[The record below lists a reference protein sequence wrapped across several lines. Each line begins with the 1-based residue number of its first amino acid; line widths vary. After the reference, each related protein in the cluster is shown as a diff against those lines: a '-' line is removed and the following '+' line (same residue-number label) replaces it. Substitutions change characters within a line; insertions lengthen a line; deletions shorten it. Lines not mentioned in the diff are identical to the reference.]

1 MFQYV
6 EGNKS
11 MTVDEFKKNFVNHY
25 LLLEKD
31 FQLTTEY
38 VTLSKDNYDT
48 YSVSYLKL
56 LLTIGSEIDV
66 MLEFLAKLY
75 DPATKEM
82 GFGCSK
88 ILLKN
93 EPDIKSL
100 EIKLRNEELLIKP
113 WDCEMI
119 PEWWTAYN
127 EIKHN
132 RYEDA
137 IKFDSSRKYYQYA
150 NLRNVI
156 NALAALLSLELYAYR
171 IISIQNSE
179 KLFVPNVRSIFTV
192 QNLYWKDIGFGSGII
207 VIDGCLYMND

>member
-1 MFQYV
+1 M
-6 EGNKS
+6 NTK
-11 MTVDEFKKNFVNHY
+11 EFKKNYINHY

-31 FQLTTEY
+31 FQATAEY
-38 VTLSKDNYDT
+38 VSIADDNYNT
-48 YSVSYLKL
+48 YSTSYLKL

-75 DPATKEM
+75 EPDTKER

-88 ILLKN
+88 VLLKN
-93 EPDIKSL
+93 EPNIRAL
-100 EIKLRNEELLIKP
+100 EFELRNEGILIHP
-113 WDCEMI
+113 WDCTRY

-132 RYEDA
+132 RYESA
-137 IKFDSSRKYYQYA
+137 TQFDPSRKYYQYA

-171 IISIQNSE
+171 IIALSNNE
-179 KLFVPNVRSIFTV
+179 PLFVPNIRSIFTV
-192 QNLYWKDIGFGSGII
+192 KNSHWEDIGFGSGCI
-207 VIDGCLYMND
+207 VVDGHLYLDT

>member
-1 MFQYV
+1 
-6 EGNKS
+6 
-11 MTVDEFKKNFVNHY
+11 MTITEFKKNYINHY

-38 VTLSKDNYDT
+38 VTLSEDNYNT

-75 DPATKEM
+75 DPATKET

-88 ILLKN
+88 ILLTN

-100 EIKLRNEELLIKP
+100 ELKLRNEELIIKP
-113 WDCEMI
+113 WDYKKI

-132 RYEDA
+132 RFEVA
-137 IKFDSSRKYYQYA
+137 TKFDPSRKYYQYA
-150 NLRNVI
+150 NLKNVI
-156 NALAALLSLELYAYR
+156 YALSALLSLELYAYR
-171 IISIQNSE
+171 IIAIQNSE
-179 KLFVPNVRSIFTV
+179 KLFVPTIKSIFTV
-192 QNLYWKDIGFGSGII
+192 QNSHWKDIGFGNGS
-207 VIDGCLYMND
+207 VFIDGCLCIND

>member
-1 MFQYV
+1 
-6 EGNKS
+6 
-11 MTVDEFKKNFVNHY
+11 MTVAEFKKNYINHY

-31 FQLTTEY
+31 FELTTEY
-38 VTLSKDNYDT
+38 VTLSEDNYNT

-75 DPATKEM
+75 NPSTKSS

-88 ILLKN
+88 ILLEN
-93 EPDIKSL
+93 EPDLKTL
-100 EIKLRNEELLIKP
+100 EIKLKNEDIIIKP
-113 WDCEMI
+113 WDCARI

-132 RYEDA
+132 RFESADM
-137 IKFDSSRKYYQYA
+137 FDSTRKYYQYA

-156 NALAALLSLELYAYR
+156 NSLTALLSLELYAYKF
-171 IISIQNSE
+171 IASKNNE
-179 KLFVPNVRSIFTV
+179 TLFVPNIKSIFTV
-192 QNLYWKDIGFGSGII
+192 QNSHWKDIGFGNGS
-207 VIDGCLYMND
+207 VFIDGCMYIDN

>member
-1 MFQYV
+1 M
-6 EGNKS
+6 NL
-11 MTVDEFKKNFVNHY
+11 DEFKRNYINHY

-31 FQLTTEY
+31 FQLTTEF
-38 VTLSKDNYDT
+38 VTISEDNYDT
-48 YSVSYLKL
+48 HSVSYLKL

-75 DPATKEM
+75 EPDNNET

-88 ILLKN
+88 IILKN

-100 EIKLRNEELLIKP
+100 ELKLRNEELLIKP
-113 WDCEMI
+113 WDCEKI

-132 RYEDA
+132 RYEWA
-137 IKFDSSRKYYQYA
+137 EKFNSKRKYYQYA

-156 NALAALLSLELYAYR
+156 KSLAALLSLELYAYR
-171 IISIQNSE
+171 LIAIQNDEKVFVPTIRSMFTIQNS
-179 KLFVPNVRSIFTV
+179 
-192 QNLYWKDIGFGSGII
+192 YWKDIGFGKGL
-207 VIDGCLYMND
+207 VFIDGCIYIND